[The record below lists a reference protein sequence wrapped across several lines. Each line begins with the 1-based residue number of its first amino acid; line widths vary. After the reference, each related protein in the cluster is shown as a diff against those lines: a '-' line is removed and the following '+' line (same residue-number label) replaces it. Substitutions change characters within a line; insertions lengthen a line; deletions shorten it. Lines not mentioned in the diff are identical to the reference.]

1 MFVTDSLPPSPTGSG
16 KMGPD
21 GCLLSCWTGL
31 WALKTEV
38 FTLNSK
44 HACHLLWREDFLYL
58 FNRSNKHP
66 KSLLKQRAPI
76 LCSQESQKHHLPKQN
91 CPSTKMKS
99 DWVPPGT
106 AWCRAIVDHQQ
117 RLISNLFSTKWGQ
130 KYNTSHNKYLQNE
143 WMIDHKSR
151 LILGRAPTYATETQ
165 RISVWDY
172 PTVSGSLDLNWE
184 QDGREGLWL
193 SSPCQP
199 GQEPL
204 LGLLSL
210 SVKKRSLAHKPTP
223 HNSELFF
230 LKRSFIKTKS
240 SPS

>member
-1 MFVTDSLPPSPTGSG
+1 
-16 KMGPD
+16 MGPD

-38 FTLNSK
+38 FTLESK

-99 DWVPPGT
+99 DCIPPGT

-130 KYNTSHNKYLQNE
+130 KDNTSHNKYLQNE
-143 WMIDHKSR
+143 WMVDHKSR
-151 LILGRAPTYATETQ
+151 LILGRESPHMLLK
-165 RISVWDY
+165 
-172 PTVSGSLDLNWE
+172 P
-184 QDGREGLWL
+184 REFQCGII
-193 SSPCQP
+193 
-199 GQEPL
+199 L
-204 LGLLSL
+204 L
-210 SVKKRSLAHKPTP
+210 
-223 HNSELFF
+223 
-230 LKRSFIKTKS
+230 
-240 SPS
+240 